1 MNCSVKLVQVMVG
14 TLLAKI
20 KFPVAVHRSVKLAQV
35 MVGTLLAKVKFP
47 VAVHC
52 SVKLAQPQV
61 LPITTAITA
70 FLEKFRK
77 IHAMEPCMHS
87 HIIQHPSQALGAVL
101 DKPYGFLVRKATLK
115 LQALPL
121 I

>member
-1 MNCSVKLVQVMVG
+1 MNY
-14 TLLAKI
+14 
-20 KFPVAVHRSVKLAQV
+20 SVKLAQV

-77 IHAMEPCMHS
+77 TYGMEPCMHS
-87 HIIQHPSQALGAVL
+87 HTIQHPSQALA
-101 DKPYGFLVRKATLK
+101 PS
-115 LQALPL
+115 L
-121 I
+121 INLTVSVNVKQH